1 MSAAEDGVH
10 MFTSL
15 KTRAASA
22 LMAAALAGAFVPA
35 AFADP
40 VPLSLPGMPVPTAQ
54 PGYQDLRPPDTRDA
68 AEGYHPTLAS
78 QPKPVQASGG
88 GFDWLSAAI
97 GAAAGTG
104 LMIVALALA
113 STGRRHRVLRA

>member
-1 MSAAEDGVH
+1 
-10 MFTSL
+10 
-15 KTRAASA
+15 
-22 LMAAALAGAFVPA
+22 
-35 AFADP
+35 
-40 VPLSLPGMPVPTAQ
+40 
-54 PGYQDLRPPDTRDA
+54 
-68 AEGYHPTLAS
+68 
-78 QPKPVQASGG
+78 VQASGG